1 MKSFDI
7 YINNKKYRATA
18 GQTILDVAIKN
29 DIFIPTLC
37 YLKGINKDSNCR
49 MCVVEI
55 EGRSE
60 PVTSCSYEVYENMR
74 VLTDTDKII
83 SSRKNTLELILE
95 QHNQDCTNCGK
106 AGKCELQALSV
117 KYDVYGSKKKSR
129 IDDPDFCI
137 IRDYSKCILC
147 NRCVNVCKY
156 VQTCNVLGHNGRGN
170 KTVVSSAFN
179 LPLSS
184 VKCVA
189 CGQCVR
195 VCPTGALQER
205 DDIKTVRQMLASK
218 KPVIVATAPSVRV
231 TLGEDFGYKTGENIE
246 KKMVAGLRKL
256 GFDKV
261 FDVNFGADLTIIE
274 EATELA
280 ERLNGGVL
288 PMFTSCS
295 PGWINFVEQR
305 YPEFI
310 PNLSTCK
317 SPQGMM
323 GSIIQNFYAPK
334 NGLKKSDFYFVTIM
348 PCTAKKEEILRDEY
362 KEIDLVLTARELS
375 RFLQQ
380 EGIDLKNLK
389 DSDFDNPLGA
399 ASGAGAIF
407 GTSGGVM
414 EAALRTAY
422 NLLTGNEL
430 DNIDF
435 TSLRSQKGIK
445 RATIDINGKKINV
458 AAVSSLRNART
469 ILEEVKSGKS
479 NLHFVEVMACP
490 GGCINGGGQPYVCS
504 AILNKREVKPLR
516 SKALYKQDKALS
528 IRKSHLNPYIKNLYD
543 EYLIK
548 PGGEKAHKI
557 LHTHFNF
564 VDKV

>member
-1 MKSFDI
+1 MKSLDI
-7 YINNKKYRATA
+7 YINNKKYSANE

-55 EGRSE
+55 EGKAE
-60 PVTSCSYEVYENMR
+60 PVTSCSFEVYENMR
-74 VLTDTDKII
+74 VLTDSDKII
-83 SSRKNTLELILE
+83 SSRKNTLELILK
-95 QHNQDCTNCGK
+95 QHNQDCITCGK
-106 AGKCELQALSV
+106 TGKCELQALSN
-117 KYDVYGSKKKSR
+117 KYEVYGTKKESR
-129 IDDPDFCI
+129 IDDPNFCI

-170 KTVVSSAFN
+170 KTMVSSAFN

-205 DDIKTVRQMLASK
+205 DDLKTVRQMLASK

-231 TLGEDFGYKTGENIE
+231 TLGEDFGFKTGENIE

-261 FDVNFGADLTIIE
+261 FDVNFGADLTIVE
-274 EATELA
+274 EATEFA
-280 ERLNGGVL
+280 SRLNGGVL

-334 NGLKKSDFYFVTIM
+334 NGLKKDDFYFVTIM

-375 RFLQQ
+375 RFLKQ
-380 EGIDLKNLK
+380 EDIDLKNLK

-414 EAALRTAY
+414 EAAIRTAY

-430 DNIDF
+430 EHIDF
-435 TSLRSQKGIK
+435 KSLRSQKGIK

-458 AAVSSLRNART
+458 AAVSSLRNARI

-490 GGCINGGGQPYVCS
+490 GGCINGGGQPYVSS
-504 AILNKREVKPLR
+504 AILNKREIKPLR
-516 SKALYKQDKALS
+516 SKALYKQDKAS
-528 IRKSHLNPYIKNLYD
+528 VVRKSHLNPYIKKLY
-543 EYLIK
+543 EEHLK
-548 PGGEKAHKI
+548 TPGGEIAHKI